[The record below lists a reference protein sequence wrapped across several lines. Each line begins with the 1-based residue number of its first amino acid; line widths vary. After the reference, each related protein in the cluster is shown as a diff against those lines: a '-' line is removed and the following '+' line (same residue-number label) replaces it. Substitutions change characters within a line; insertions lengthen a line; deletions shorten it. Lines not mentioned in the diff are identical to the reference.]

1 MSTSS
6 FAQRLAVTGSLPRLG
21 VKNRAA
27 VRIGFLLPLSGPE
40 ESWGRPGLDG
50 CQLWAEGLNARGG
63 LMVGGVRHPIEIIAR
78 DSAQTAAATREAARE
93 LVEQHNVRLIL
104 TLGGDSFA
112 PALPY
117 LMRRRVL
124 VATLLPSDLSPDTP
138 YLIAPAE
145 VHPLFNVT
153 GVEWLAKNRPAAR
166 RVALCSQTDR
176 LGLPSL
182 AVYRA
187 AFEAEGRE
195 MVREIRYAPETQDAA
210 GIVRAMLADAP
221 DVLCWCSSAPPMMQ
235 ALTEAAYQ
243 QGFRGEILACTADDY
258 PRMIARTSAGF
269 MERYTFQFPDFDDPA
284 LADTAFFFRRPEA
297 FFAAY
302 NARFPGEWSAV
313 SWEYASILDL
323 WQTAVESAETTEPVS
338 VLAAMKRSQI
348 MPHAFGPAHWWGAE
362 IFGID
367 NALVG
372 DWPVV
377 RIREGR
383 AQIVE
388 FGSVLGWLG
397 RNGDRLAHHLEAL
410 GQMWHQRLRPARRER
425 LSRPA
430 SAASD
435 PRSASTS

>member
-21 VKNRAA
+21 VKNRMP
-27 VRIGFLLPLSGPE
+27 VRIGFLTPLSGPE

-63 LMVGGVRHPIEIIAR
+63 LMIGGRRHPIEIVAR
-78 DSAQTAAATREAARE
+78 DSAQSGAATLEAARE
-93 LVEQHNVRLIL
+93 LVDDLDARLIL

-112 PALPY
+112 PALPW
-117 LMRRRVL
+117 LMARRAL

-138 YLIAPAE
+138 YLIAPSE

-153 GVEWLAKNRPAAR
+153 GVDWLARNRPAAR
-166 RVALCSQTDR
+166 RVALCSQTDS

-187 AFEAEGRE
+187 AFEAAGRE
-195 MVREIRYAPETQDAA
+195 MVREIRYAPDDTDAA
-210 GIVRAMLADAP
+210 GIVRAMLESAP
-221 DVLCWCSSAPPMMQ
+221 DVLCWCSSAPPMMR
-235 ALTEAAYQ
+235 ALTEAAFA
-243 QGFRGEILACTADDY
+243 QGFQGEILACTADDY
-258 PRMIARTSAGF
+258 PQMIAQTSAEF
-269 MERYTFQFPDFDDPA
+269 MARYTFQFPDFDDPA

-302 NARFPGEWSAV
+302 NERFPGEWTAV

-323 WQTAVESAETTEPVS
+323 WHAAVESADTTEPVS
-338 VLAAMKRSQI
+338 VLAAMKRSQV
-348 MPHAFGPAHWWGAE
+348 MPHAFGPARWTGAD

-377 RIREGR
+377 RIVEGR
-383 AQIVE
+383 AKIVE
-388 FGSVLGWLG
+388 FGSVLNWLG
-397 RNGDRLAHHLEAL
+397 QHGDRLARHLESL
-410 GQMWHQRLRPARRER
+410 GQMWHQRLQPVRRGR
-425 LSRPA
+425 ISRPA
-430 SAASD
+430 SKASD